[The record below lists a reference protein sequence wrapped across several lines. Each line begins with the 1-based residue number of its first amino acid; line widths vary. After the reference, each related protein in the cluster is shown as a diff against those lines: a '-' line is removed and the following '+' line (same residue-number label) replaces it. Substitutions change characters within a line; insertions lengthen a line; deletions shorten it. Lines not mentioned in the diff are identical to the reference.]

1 MVGVRAPLIG
11 LPGRRKTGG
20 QIEGFPPSLHHLE
33 IDIYLAS
40 YAQDVI
46 DAGGLPLNLPLDVDP
61 RRFIEHL
68 DGLILTGGADIAP
81 ERYGQENTASEVDEQ
96 RVAIEFALLEGALD
110 AEIPVLGICRGL
122 QLINVHAGGTL
133 HQDVPA
139 HARYDVHPADRIHS
153 TVFEHGSVLHDLYG
167 DGISVNSLHH
177 QTVDELGAGRRV
189 TARDS
194 DGTVEGIEFQGRDV
208 VAVQWHP
215 EMTEGVEPVFGWIID
230 RATARMKN

>member
-1 MVGVRAPLIG
+1 MAGVRAPLIG

-81 ERYGQENTASEVDEQ
+81 EQYGQENTASEVDEQ
-96 RVAIEFALLEGALD
+96 RDAIEFALLEGALD
-110 AEIPVLGICRGL
+110 AEIPVLGICRGPS
-122 QLINVHAGGTL
+122 GC
-133 HQDVPA
+133 
-139 HARYDVHPADRIHS
+139 
-153 TVFEHGSVLHDLYG
+153 GS
-167 DGISVNSLHH
+167 
-177 QTVDELGAGRRV
+177 
-189 TARDS
+189 
-194 DGTVEGIEFQGRDV
+194 
-208 VAVQWHP
+208 P
-215 EMTEGVEPVFGWIID
+215 C
-230 RATARMKN
+230 